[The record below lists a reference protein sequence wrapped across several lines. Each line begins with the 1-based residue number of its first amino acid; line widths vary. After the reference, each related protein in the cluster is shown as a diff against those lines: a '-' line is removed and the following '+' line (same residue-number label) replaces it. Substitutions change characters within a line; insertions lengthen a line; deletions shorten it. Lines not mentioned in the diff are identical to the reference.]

1 MADEPQKQPDETG
14 AMAGMSAGTV
24 TGASIG
30 TVLIPVPFVGTF
42 AGALV
47 GGMLGSKMGRAIGN
61 AVQKKL
67 STPSPAR
74 DLPLSMQKPGDGLL
88 AQLERLG
95 QLRDQG
101 VLNEEEFKAAKAKL
115 LQD

>member
-67 STPSPAR
+67 KTPSPG
-74 DLPLSMQKPGDGLL
+74 LESPPSIQNTGDGFLG
-88 AQLERLG
+88 QLERLG
-95 QLRDQG
+95 RLRDQG
-101 VLNEEEFKAAKAKL
+101 VLNDEEFKAAKAKL